1 MVSPLATRAVNGE
14 SKKPANRGLFCA
26 SAVPVYRWRSR
37 RLYYLQ
43 QAQRANLSTQGDD
56 FYVFV
61 KNFHKTTCKKSA
73 MSLDFSNSDAGWS
86 SLAARRAHNPKVVG
100 SNPTPATKHQNQDV
114 RSFCIFAFGSR
125 SVEDSQH
132 RRIKGLALL
141 AGLFC
146 FGRAL

>member
-1 MVSPLATRAVNGE
+1 MVSPLATRAVNEE

-43 QAQRANLSTQGDD
+43 QAQRANLPTQGDD

-100 SNPTPATKHQNQDV
+100 SNPTPATNSNDAESLKPLSASGIWRFRPHATAATQPLRRQAI
-114 RSFCIFAFGSR
+114 RSAC
-125 SVEDSQH
+125 
-132 RRIKGLALL
+132 
-141 AGLFC
+141 
-146 FGRAL
+146 

>member
-86 SLAARRAHNPKVVG
+86 SLAARRGHNPKGVG
-100 SNPTPATKHQNQDV
+100 SNPTPAT
-114 RSFCIFAFGSR
+114 RIFLRTRKPPREAFLLGAR
-125 SVEDSQH
+125 MRRMSVTAIFQ
-132 RRIKGLALL
+132 
-141 AGLFC
+141 AG
-146 FGRAL
+146 GAGARGVSG